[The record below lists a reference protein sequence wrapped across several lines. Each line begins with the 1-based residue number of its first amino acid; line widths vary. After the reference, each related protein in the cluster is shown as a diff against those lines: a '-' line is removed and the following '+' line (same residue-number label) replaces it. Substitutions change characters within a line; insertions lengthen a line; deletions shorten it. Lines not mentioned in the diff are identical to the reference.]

1 MPGMKDEHEAAWH
14 VTIRRKK
21 KGEGGQQREQK
32 LLQQKRVASP
42 RVSLPVG
49 LVYYL
54 FVVCVVL
61 SCIENN
67 NASRG
72 QTILGYSPGL
82 LLYSKCPCLVLLPIS
97 CRPRSTTANMT
108 SSTQL
113 SVRFPPSKIEAGP
126 PIERSVCVPNCHFRQ
141 NRNLDDPIR
150 PSFLYFFILFFFYS
164 FFVYYYLLFPFG
176 FMLPRTTFPHL
187 LLFCVRVGLPCLVYA
202 KWGRLE
208 KKIVPWT
215 THSNCFGC
223 TLNGPT
229 NQTTL
234 SDRAFRRSSSTHIW
248 TQEGR
253 LASILTTTSL
263 YYMSNCS

>member
-1 MPGMKDEHEAAWH
+1 MDIILKE
-14 VTIRRKK
+14 KK

-32 LLQQKRVASP
+32 LLQQRKRVASP
-42 RVSLPVG
+42 RVWVFPVG

-82 LLYSKCPCLVLLPIS
+82 LYSKCPCLVLLPIS
-97 CRPRSTTANMT
+97 CRPRSTTADMT

-113 SVRFPPSKIEAGP
+113 SVRFFPPPQDRGSRP
-126 PIERSVCVPNCHFRQ
+126 PIERSTYVCQTAIFAKIGIWTSQSV
-141 NRNLDDPIR
+141 R
-150 PSFLYFFILFFFYS
+150 PSFFSFTLFFFLFIIIYYFLLALCYPVQHS
-164 FFVYYYLLFPFG
+164 PSPFFVCVWVSRVSSMPNGVVWRRKSFHE
-176 FMLPRTTFPHL
+176 PH
-187 LLFCVRVGLPCLVYA
+187 
-202 KWGRLE
+202 
-208 KKIVPWT
+208 T
-215 THSNCFGC
+215 SNCFGC

-234 SDRAFRRSSSTHIW
+234 SDRAFRRSSSTHMYELRK
-248 TQEGR
+248 EGWQPQF
-253 LASILTTTSL
+253 
-263 YYMSNCS
+263 

>member
-1 MPGMKDEHEAAWH
+1 MDIILKE
-14 VTIRRKK
+14 KK

-32 LLQQKRVASP
+32 LLQQRKRVASP
-42 RVSLPVG
+42 RVCVFPVG

-82 LLYSKCPCLVLLPIS
+82 LYSKCPCLVLLPIS
-97 CRPRSTTANMT
+97 CRPRSTTADMT

-113 SVRFPPSKIEAGP
+113 SVRFFPPPQDRGSSRP
-126 PIERSVCVPNCHFRQ
+126 PIERSTYVCQTAILAKIGIWTSQSSV
-141 NRNLDDPIR
+141 R
-150 PSFLYFFILFFFYS
+150 PSFFFFYS
-164 FFVYYYLLFPFG
+164 FFFSFLVYYYLLFPFG
-176 FMLPRTTFPHL
+176 FMLPRTTFPISF
-187 LLFCVRVGLPCLVYA
+187 FCVRVSLPCLVYA

-215 THSNCFGC
+215 THKQLLRMHIEWTNEPNNFIWQGIQ
-223 TLNGPT
+223 TL
-229 NQTTL
+229 QL
-234 SDRAFRRSSSTHIW
+234 HAHVW
-248 TQEGR
+248 AQEGR
-253 LASILTTTSL
+253 LAASILTITSL
-263 YYMSNCS
+263 YYTTNCS